1 MARRAKGRSTGRST
15 ARRKEG
21 SGKVPEDAPEAPGR
35 WVTTSFVSTDLV
47 RSNLVPEL
55 ARAGGLVVKALG
67 KDAPPAGAGALSS
80 RVLHHVVMSGAGSD
94 LAHLAIEDFVELV
107 DYDPVRHVALVLGR
121 RTAPQE
127 GPLLWLLHRVFSAA
141 QLCCVVPGVH
151 GHEPQTLEASPRGSF
166 EEAMA
171 VARVLKGSGGGGVG
185 GSGAG
190 GGAGPMS
197 GPAVAVLDRVGLVM
211 VVPPT
216 GDLEAAITSALR
228 VDDGGKVPHARSH

>member
-1 MARRAKGRSTGRST
+1 VA
-15 ARRKEG
+15 
-21 SGKVPEDAPEAPGR
+21 
-35 WVTTSFVSTDLV
+35 TSFVSSDLV

-80 RVLHHVVMSGAGSD
+80 RVLHHVVMSGAGAD

-127 GPLLWLLHRVFSAA
+127 GPLLWLLHRVFPAA
-141 QLCCVVPGVH
+141 QLCCVVPGAL
-151 GHEPQTLEASPRGSF
+151 GREPQPLEASPRGSF

-171 VARVLKGSGGGGVG
+171 AARVLKGAGGGGSGGGGAG
-185 GSGAG
+185 GAG
-190 GGAGPMS
+190 GGTGPMS
-197 GPAVAVLDRVGLVM
+197 GPAVAVLERVGLVM

-216 GDLEAAITSALR
+216 GDLESAITAALR
-228 VDDGGKVPHARSH
+228 VDDCGKVPHARSR